1 MVAGD
6 REPQALPR
14 EPGVRL
20 TVIIASSG
28 RSTLGRAAN
37 SVIDQ
42 MEWGDELLIDVNA
55 DAPWGHRARNR
66 QMQRAAG
73 DGVLFLDD
81 DDIYLPGALAAAR
94 AALEDEPMAMHIF
107 RMRYAENGSAL
118 WGEPRV
124 ELGNVSTQMVC
135 APTELAVR
143 HRWGDRYEGDYDFI
157 RAVSLDELL
166 FGTVFHEDVI
176 ALVRPPVAA

>member
-1 MVAGD
+1 M
-6 REPQALPR
+6 
-14 EPGVRL
+14 RL
-20 TVIIASSG
+20 SVIIASSG
-28 RSTLGRAAN
+28 RGTLPRAAG
-37 SVIDQ
+37 SVFGQ
-42 MEWGDELLIDVNA
+42 LLPGDELLIDVNE

-81 DDIYLPGALAAAR
+81 DDIFLPGALDAAR
-94 AALEDEPMAMHIF
+94 AALEDEPMAMHLF
-107 RMRYAENGSAL
+107 RMRYAENDSVL
-118 WGEPRV
+118 WAEPRV

-157 RAVSLDELL
+157 RSVSLDDLL
-166 FGTVFHEDVI
+166 AGTVFHEDVI
-176 ALVRPPVAA
+176 SLVRP